1 MLKKYNNISKVSRMS
16 CLMLLTVFCMGSIS
30 AAYAKSGARIKDISR
45 IAGVRDN
52 SLIGYGLIA
61 GLSGTGD
68 SSRSKATV
76 QSVDNLLESF
86 GIHVDPKEIYS
97 RNVAAVLITATL
109 PAYARPGD
117 KLDINI
123 TSVGDARSLLGGT
136 LMLTHLA
143 GPDGKIYALAQGA
156 ISIGGFKY
164 DFNGNVV
171 QKNHPTAGTVP
182 DGATVEKSIE
192 TQIVNPKGK
201 IEIFLNEP
209 DNTTAQ
215 RIADAINKKLKFNKA
230 KALDAGRVEVSLK
243 ENEANNVVS
252 FLTNIENIKVTPDS
266 LSRVVVNERTGT
278 VVSGG
283 FVTISS
289 VNITQGNLKLK
300 IETDF
305 SVSQPFAIG
314 RVSNNISTEVIANSE
329 IDVHETDTTSI
340 RFPENTTVS
349 DLVVALNKVKVSS
362 RDIITI
368 LLSIK
373 RAGALHAE
381 LIIQ

>member
-1 MLKKYNNISKVSRMS
+1 M
-16 CLMLLTVFCMGSIS
+16 
-30 AAYAKSGARIKDISR
+30 
-45 IAGVRDN
+45 
-52 SLIGYGLIA
+52 
-61 GLSGTGD
+61 
-68 SSRSKATV
+68 
-76 QSVDNLLESF
+76 
-86 GIHVDPKEIYS
+86 P
-97 RNVAAVLITATL
+97 
-109 PAYARPGD
+109 
-117 KLDINI
+117 
-123 TSVGDARSLLGGT
+123 
-136 LMLTHLA
+136 
-143 GPDGKIYALAQGA
+143 
-156 ISIGGFKY
+156 
-164 DFNGNVV
+164 
-171 QKNHPTAGTVP
+171 
-182 DGATVEKSIE
+182 
-192 TQIVNPKGK
+192 
-201 IEIFLNEP
+201 
-209 DNTTAQ
+209 
-215 RIADAINKKLKFNKA
+215 
-230 KALDAGRVEVSLK
+230 
-243 ENEANNVVS
+243 
-252 FLTNIENIKVTPDS
+252 LTNIENIKVTPDS